1 MKNTTVETRIRIEGM
16 ACAMCEAHV
25 RDALRRELPVSR
37 VRASY
42 KRGEAV
48 CESRDTLS
56 EEAIRGTLAATGY
69 RVESVTSAPRESR
82 GLFGLLK
89 RK

>member
-1 MKNTTVETRIRIEGM
+1 MIKTTVTVDGM

-25 RDALRRELPVSR
+25 RDALRRELPVTR
-37 VRASY
+37 VTASH

-48 CESRDTLS
+48 MESEAPLS
-56 EEAIRGTLAATGY
+56 EEAIREALAATGY
-69 RVESVTSAPRESR
+69 RVTAVTAAPYEPR
-82 GLFGLLK
+82 GFLAWLR